1 MPSVT
6 KSRTQTSKSS
16 SKSKKSAKPVK
27 NGHSNGIRAAAAK
40 FLKVAVKK
48 VKSAEKTA
56 VNA

>member
-16 SKSKKSAKPVK
+16 SKSNKSAQPQK

-40 FLKVAVKK
+40 LLKRFLNAVK
-48 VKSAEKTA
+48 VDKSGIQ
-56 VNA
+56 